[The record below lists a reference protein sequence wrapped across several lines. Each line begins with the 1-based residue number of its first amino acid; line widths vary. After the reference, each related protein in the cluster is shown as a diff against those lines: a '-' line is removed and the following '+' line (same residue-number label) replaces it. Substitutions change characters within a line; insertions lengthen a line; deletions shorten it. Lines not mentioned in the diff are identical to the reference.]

1 MPKLYWTKDIEKLF
15 ENKLTERV
23 MAAVNDNDMS
33 LTGVTAE
40 VGEVRCLRYFLDQII
55 ADMKE
60 MDRKEDE
67 EMAAWRAERAK
78 AEAGDSQ

>member
-23 MAAVNDNDMS
+23 MAAVNDDDMP

-40 VGEVRCLRYFLDQII
+40 VGEVRCLRYFLNQII
-55 ADMKE
+55 DDMKE